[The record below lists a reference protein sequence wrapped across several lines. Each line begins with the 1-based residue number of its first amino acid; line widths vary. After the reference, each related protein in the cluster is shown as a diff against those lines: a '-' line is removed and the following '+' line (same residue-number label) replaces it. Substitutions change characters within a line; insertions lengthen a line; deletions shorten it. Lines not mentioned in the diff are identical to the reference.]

1 MRYFIMEKV
10 ERRDQLCKLLEF
22 LRPTL
27 GIIEQE
33 QIIELYQNTWLKL
46 AAHFGLQG
54 TWSRSRDVEHAYS
67 GDTVQFWQSLH
78 SAMGTQFSIA
88 MNESSKALGH
98 SEKLDDYN
106 ELLKIRLDRC
116 LGTIL
121 SYIKLRKDHDK
132 ITKNQDDYTDDDRAV
147 SAMVIANTSQART
160 ESFMDLIVFMY
171 VVPRRPPN
179 KWDSLEA
186 DDKYWYDFQ
195 IHPCR
200 YYQQQQELMSFLSD
214 CAVVIFP
221 TGNFEYND
229 KIRGIRAKYLLK
241 KTSPST

>member
-1 MRYFIMEKV
+1 MENV
-10 ERRDQLCKLLEF
+10 ERRKQIDKLLKF

-27 GIIEQE
+27 GTREQE
-33 QIIELYQNTWLKL
+33 QIIKLYQKTWLKL
-46 AAHFGLQG
+46 AAHFKLQG
-54 TWSRSRDVEHAYS
+54 IWSTSKDVDHAYS

-78 SAMGTQFSIA
+78 SAIDIQFKKA
-88 MNESSKALGH
+88 MKKSPGEFV
-98 SEKLDDYN
+98 DYN
-106 ELLKIRLDRC
+106 ELLKRRLDRC

-121 SYIKLRKDHDK
+121 SYITLRKDHDK
-132 ITKNQDDYTDDDRAV
+132 ITKNQDAFTDDDRAV

-179 KWDSLEA
+179 KWNSLEA

-195 IHPCR
+195 IRPCK

-229 KIRGIRAKYLLK
+229 KIRGIRTQYLLK
-241 KTSPST
+241 KFAEYLKH